1 MCAWLVESFPASIRL
16 TSVAVGYNIA
26 QAIAGGSAPA
36 LATYLVDTYGLH
48 APGFMISIIAFF
60 SVVGLCIGPDPI
72 EDDEIGRTIVAQS
85 CIIYDDEDDD
95 DDVSFED
102 VRETELI

>member
-1 MCAWLVESFPASIRL
+1 MLSM
-16 TSVAVGYNIA
+16 IA
-26 QAIAGGSAPA
+26 
-36 LATYLVDTYGLH
+36 L
-48 APGFMISIIAFF
+48 F

-72 EDDEIGRTIVAQS
+72 EDDEIGRTVVAQS
-85 CIIYDDEDDD
+85 CIIYDDED

>member
-1 MCAWLVESFPASIRL
+1 MLSM
-16 TSVAVGYNIA
+16 IA
-26 QAIAGGSAPA
+26 
-36 LATYLVDTYGLH
+36 L
-48 APGFMISIIAFF
+48 F

-72 EDDEIGRTIVAQS
+72 EDDEIGRTVVAQS
-85 CIIYDDEDDD
+85 CIIY